1 MVGRGHRSLHH
12 FATGLLRLLGAGA
25 CCYLGLL
32 ASRVLWEAPRLLMA
46 LAPGAEFH
54 GIQLWG
60 LNPRFRIF
68 GPADMGTLGAALLA
82 AASVLIG
89 LLALRFARLFSRRF
103 VGWGRLLVCFTVF
116 WLALFVVDAAVS
128 FAVYTRGPLRSM
140 LRVVATPGWGAP
152 LPGILLL
159 LALVPLT
166 LIWLSRVAEDFPP
179 TAEPARWRRGL
190 AALLWMVLP
199 VLAINLLQGRAP
211 LAFGFS
217 RAGWAFAPSLL
228 ALAAVAPVLWKGG
241 RPRGVFP
248 AGWKGGVGVT
258 LSGAVAYAGL
268 TYYPHIVRQHR
279 ADAVAV
285 RPSRHWELRFEPEQF
300 TPEQQQRWAT
310 AADERIESL
319 ASRLDLAITNKPRI
333 AYIHV
338 TSESKQALAPE
349 RRNDSP
355 YVIEGT
361 QTLHHFLAPDRTISD
376 PRGEA
381 ELLLASEWGE
391 PASAAMARAIARYA
405 VGDFLGRELAEYARQ
420 IACEERPYT
429 LREVLGVDGDY
440 RSALMRDAMGGA
452 WVELLIHG
460 KGPSALR
467 TLYRSRLGATDL
479 HAFAGRFDSSWAD
492 LEDGWQAW
500 LAPPSG
506 CREPLRAATT
516 LYPDVNQDHR
526 GVSFTHEFPVSWGY
540 GSDTAQREL
549 HKIRGLGGNAVALI
563 PYASTS
569 APRTTTIRFRM
580 SETHERLV
588 RSVQQAR
595 AAGLRVML
603 KSQLWGRR
611 FTGDIRFERREDFDE
626 WFRQYH
632 RWILHYA
639 RLAELYGVE
648 LLSIGNELNGVSIHE
663 DAWRELIH
671 AVRRVYRGPITFAAN
686 WNEEFE
692 RIAFWDEV
700 DYAGVNFYFPLAE
713 GGGLPDPASARMQ
726 ELVGRMTVLS
736 ARFGKPVLF
745 TEIGYPSLTTAA
757 AEPWREPS
765 AAADSELQRLC
776 YQAVFEAFTG
786 QPWFAGF
793 YWWKWPSHG
802 RGGALDVSHSPIGK
816 PALTVLREWYHKPP
830 RLPQTTD

>member
-1 MVGRGHRSLHH
+1 M
-12 FATGLLRLLGAGA
+12 
-25 CCYLGLL
+25 
-32 ASRVLWEAPRLLMA
+32 LWEAPRLLMA
-46 LAPGAEFH
+46 LAPGSEFH

-60 LNPRFRIF
+60 LNPRFLIF
-68 GPADMGTLGAALLA
+68 GPADMGTLGAAVLA

-89 LLALRFARLFSRRF
+89 LLALRFAPLFSRRF
-103 VGWGRLLVCFTVF
+103 MGWGRLLVCFTVF

-128 FAVYTRGPLRSM
+128 FAVYTRGPLRPM
-140 LRVVATPGWGAP
+140 LRVVATPGWGGP

-166 LIWLSRVAEDFPP
+166 LILLSRVAGDLPP
-179 TAEPARWRRGL
+179 TAEPARWKRGL

-217 RAGWAFAPSLL
+217 RAGWAFSPSLL
-228 ALAAVAPVLWKGG
+228 ALAAVAPVLWKAG
-241 RPRGVFP
+241 RPRGVFHP
-248 AGWKGGVGVT
+248 GWKGGVGVM
-258 LSGAVAYAGL
+258 LSGAAAYAGL
-268 TYYPHIVRQHR
+268 AYYPHIVRQHR
-279 ADAVAV
+279 ADAVEV
-285 RPSRHWELRFEPEQF
+285 QPSRHWELRFEPEQF
-300 TPEQQQRWAT
+300 TPEQRQRWAA
-310 AADERIESL
+310 AADGRLEAL
-319 ASRLDLAITNKPRI
+319 ASRLNLSITDKSRI
-333 AYIHV
+333 AYVHV

-355 YVIEGT
+355 YVLEDT
-361 QTLHHFLAPDRTISD
+361 QTLHHFLSPDRTISD

-381 ELLLASEWGE
+381 ELLMVSEWGA
-391 PASAAMARAIARYA
+391 PASAAVAGAMARYA
-405 VGDFLGRELAEYARQ
+405 AGDFLGRELAEYARQ
-420 IACEERPYT
+420 IACEERAYT

-440 RSALMRDAMGGA
+440 RSPLMRDAMGGA
-452 WVELLIHG
+452 WVELLVRE

-467 TLYRSRLGATDL
+467 ALYRSPLGAMDFHALDL
-479 HAFAGRFDSSWAD
+479 HAFAERLDSSWAD

-500 LAPPSG
+500 VSPPSG
-506 CREPLRAATT
+506 CPEPTQADPSLHQ
-516 LYPDVNQDHR
+516 DVNRDHR

-603 KSQLWGRR
+603 KPQLWGRR
-611 FTGDIRFERREDFDE
+611 FSGDIRFERREDFDQ
-626 WFRQYH
+626 WFGQYR

-639 RLAELYGVE
+639 RMAELYGVE

-663 DAWRELIH
+663 NAWRELIH
-671 AVRRVYRGPITFAAN
+671 AVRRVYHGPITFAAN
-686 WNEEFE
+686 WDEEFE
-692 RIAFWDEV
+692 RIRFWDEL

-713 GGGLPDPASARMQ
+713 EGGLPDPASPRMQ
-726 ELVGRMTVLS
+726 ELVARMAALS
-736 ARFGKPVLF
+736 ERFGKPVLF

-765 AAADSELQRLC
+765 AAPDPELQRRC
-776 YQAVFEAFTG
+776 YQAVFEAFTA

-802 RGGALDVSHSPIGK
+802 RGGALDVSHNPIGK

-830 RLPQTTD
+830 RHPRPTD